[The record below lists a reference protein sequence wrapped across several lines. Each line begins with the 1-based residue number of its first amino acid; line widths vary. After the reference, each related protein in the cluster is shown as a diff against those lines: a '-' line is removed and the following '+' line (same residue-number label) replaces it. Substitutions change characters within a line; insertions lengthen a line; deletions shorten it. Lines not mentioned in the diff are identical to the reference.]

1 MMPIFEK
8 LLRYSA
14 TVRIDLITGE
24 SVLVQ
29 PAKIIVLYSARTRK
43 GGEVYGIGQDG
54 LTAVVAAL
62 SFLDAEAAKELEDG
76 LGRVAELEIE
86 YAAYHV
92 KQSSAKFSFSGSFP
106 DGGGVTDEF
115 FGMDAI
121 VDAASELSIALKI

>member
-62 SFLDAEAAKELEDG
+62 SFLDAEAAKELE
-76 LGRVAELEIE
+76 IE